1 MQAKNFQKGFDI
13 EWENNGHLQ
22 NTLQSRLKQ
31 RDKSRRTFGKW
42 KIAKIIKSEYA
53 KGFRNILLLSDNK
66 EAKIKLETL
75 KDLHSFEV
83 DKNDFA
89 DILVLAEEH
98 ATLNKLIKKDC
109 ERIELIDIETV

>member
-1 MQAKNFQKGFDI
+1 MNGKIMVTYKILCKADLNKEIKI
-13 EWENNGHLQ
+13 EELLANE
-22 NTLQSRLKQ
+22 
-31 RDKSRRTFGKW
+31 
-42 KIAKIIKSEYA
+42 KIAKVIRSEYA
-53 KGFRNILLLSDNK
+53 KGFRNIVLLSDDK

-98 ATLNKLIKKDC
+98 ATANKLIKKDC
-109 ERIELIDIETV
+109 ERIELIDIETL